1 MTRRWTCGRSDVVL
15 LLLAATTINYID
27 RQTLSV
33 LAPVLQNELHLSTQ
47 EYSYVVNSFLVMYS
61 VMYLLMGRGVD
72 FVGTRFG
79 LGIAVVWWSVAEIL
93 HGSVTGFK
101 SLCLLRGLLAIG
113 EAAIIP
119 SGVKAVAEWFKA
131 KDRGVAIGVF
141 EMGLSI
147 GPLLAPPLVVWIT
160 LHSGWRQAFVWT
172 GILGLIWAIPWLVFY
187 RAPNAL
193 PDAEDAA
200 SQPQRSLAPLP
211 WADLFASRKAWAVGI
226 ARFFSDPIWYFYLFW
241 LPKYMADSKGLSLKL
256 IGELAW
262 IPYLASLLGG
272 LTGGV
277 ASSWLVRRG
286 SPAIKAREKA
296 MLLACVMVAI
306 GVLSVY
312 LHSILWVMVV
322 ICMGAYALQFWG
334 ANLDTLPTDLL
345 PPEQV
350 GRVTGFAGFM
360 GALGGILFTASTG
373 YVVSHHSYTP
383 VWIASGMTYP
393 LGLLLLFLLL
403 RPFPARQV

>member
-131 KDRGVAIGVF
+131 KDPRSGHWGIRD
-141 EMGLSI
+141 
-147 GPLLAPPLVVWIT
+147 GPEHWAAPRSP
-160 LHSGWRQAFVWT
+160 T
-172 GILGLIWAIPWLVFY
+172 GRLDNTALGM
-187 RAPNAL
+187 
-193 PDAEDAA
+193 AA
-200 SQPQRSLAPLP
+200 SVCLDRDTGLDLGYSL
-211 WADLFASRKAWAVGI
+211 V
-226 ARFFSDPIWYFYLFW
+226 
-241 LPKYMADSKGLSLKL
+241 
-256 IGELAW
+256 
-262 IPYLASLLGG
+262 
-272 LTGGV
+272 
-277 ASSWLVRRG
+277 
-286 SPAIKAREKA
+286 
-296 MLLACVMVAI
+296 
-306 GVLSVY
+306 GVLQSAECP
-312 LHSILWVMVV
+312 S
-322 ICMGAYALQFWG
+322 
-334 ANLDTLPTDLL
+334 
-345 PPEQV
+345 
-350 GRVTGFAGFM
+350 
-360 GALGGILFTASTG
+360 
-373 YVVSHHSYTP
+373 
-383 VWIASGMTYP
+383 
-393 LGLLLLFLLL
+393 
-403 RPFPARQV
+403 